1 MRIAPRVV
9 LQRMNGARILRGRRR
24 LVWDNRLAV
33 IADDRARKA
42 ARIERHP
49 SGASLDAAMSG
60 RWANA
65 GEALAWLHDWRGDP
79 VSLWLASPAHRAL
92 ILDPSWTHGGVGI
105 YRAGGEITI
114 SLVVADRR
122 V

>member
-1 MRIAPRVV
+1 VIRLAPRVV
-9 LQRMNGARILRGRRR
+9 FHRVNLARLARGRRR
-24 LVWDNRLAV
+24 LVWDNRLAAV
-33 IADDRARKA
+33 ADDRARRA
-42 ARIERHP
+42 ARIEPRHP
-49 SGASLDAAMSG
+49 GGLDAAMSG
-60 RWANA
+60 RWSDA
-65 GEALAWLHDWRGDP
+65 GEALAWLHDWRVDP
-79 VSLWLASPAHRAL
+79 VPLWLASPEHRAL